1 MLILAAMKHEDSG
14 SIAEVV
20 VLEKIGEIL
29 PNSFFLIRNSYVQKV
44 CVKLILNTLKLFIG
58 WNMVW

>member
-29 PNSFFLIRNSYVQKV
+29 PNSFFF
-44 CVKLILNTLKLFIG
+44 NT
-58 WNMVW
+58 